1 MEAIITIIS
10 LILGIALLDL
20 SANSTGADS
29 RDALP
34 DDHLR

>member
-20 SANSTGADS
+20 SATATGADS

-34 DDHLR
+34 DDHRR